1 MKHNGTVSDME
12 QISTISIGR
21 SRLALLLLASSVFAV
36 GTEGLVFAG
45 LLPALSSDLGLS
57 LGAAGQVT
65 TVFALCYAVF
75 APLLSMSTES
85 LPRRTTLLIGLG
97 LFVAGN
103 ALSATAPAYWCLL
116 IWRAVTAAGA
126 SLITPTA
133 TLIAASLA
141 RPDGR
146 ARAIAVVMTG
156 MTLATAAGAPLGT
169 VVGGRYG
176 WRNVL
181 WGIAFTTVLVGV
193 VVVRGV
199 PALPGASRRGLRQ
212 RLAPLRVPVIRWVLA
227 TTLIG
232 FVAVYLFYAYLSVVY
247 APFTAEP
254 GFLAL
259 VLAVIGAAGAVGNL
273 LAGRTADRRGA
284 SPVVTGALLLITIAA
299 VAARFATGRS
309 TALATAAL
317 FGLAAWAITGPQQH
331 RLVSADRTRSGLP
344 VALNSSAMYIAVSIA
359 GAIGGVLA
367 SGHSWAIPTA
377 TAGIALPAAAASIGA
392 DALRRRSRNVGPGEG
407 SWEGIGP
414 GEVG

>member
-1 MKHNGTVSDME
+1 M
-12 QISTISIGR
+12 
-21 SRLALLLLASSVFAV
+21 
-36 GTEGLVFAG
+36 
-45 LLPALSSDLGLS
+45 
-57 LGAAGQVT
+57 GA
-65 TVFALCYAVF
+65 C
-75 APLLSMSTES
+75 P
-85 LPRRTTLLIGLG
+85 
-97 LFVAGN
+97 
-103 ALSATAPAYWCLL
+103 
-116 IWRAVTAAGA
+116 
-126 SLITPTA
+126 
-133 TLIAASLA
+133 
-141 RPDGR
+141 
-146 ARAIAVVMTG
+146 
-156 MTLATAAGAPLGT
+156 
-169 VVGGRYG
+169 
-176 WRNVL
+176 
-181 WGIAFTTVLVGV
+181 
-193 VVVRGV
+193 
-199 PALPGASRRGLRQ
+199 
-212 RLAPLRVPVIRWVLA
+212 
-227 TTLIG
+227 TLIG

-392 DALRRRSRNVGPGEG
+392 DAARRRSRNVSPGEG
-407 SWEGIGP
+407 SREGIGP

>member
-1 MKHNGTVSDME
+1 ME
-12 QISTISIGR
+12 QISTISIKR

-45 LLPALSSDLGLS
+45 LLPALSSDLGVS

-146 ARAIAVVMTG
+146 VRAIAVVMTG

-284 SPVVTGALLLITIAA
+284 SPVVTGALLLNHDRRCRGA
-299 VAARFATGRS
+299 VRDGPFNGTGHGSAVRPCRLGHHRS
-309 TALATAAL
+309 
-317 FGLAAWAITGPQQH
+317 
-331 RLVSADRTRSGLP
+331 
-344 VALNSSAMYIAVSIA
+344 
-359 GAIGGVLA
+359 
-367 SGHSWAIPTA
+367 
-377 TAGIALPAAAASIGA
+377 AAASSSVRGSDSFGPAGRAELLGHVHHRIDRGR
-392 DALRRRSRNVGPGEG
+392 DRRRSRLRPFVGDSHGDRG
-407 SWEGIGP
+407 NCAARCGCVHRS
-414 GEVG
+414 

>member
-1 MKHNGTVSDME
+1 ME
-12 QISTISIGR
+12 QISAISMR
-21 SRLALLLLASSVFAV
+21 RNRLALLLLASSVFAV

-45 LLPALSSDLGLS
+45 LLPALSSDLDVS

-259 VLAVIGAAGAVGNL
+259 VLAVIGAAGAGGNL
-273 LAGRTADRRGA
+273 LAGRTEDRSGA
-284 SPVVTGALLLITIAA
+284 SPGGTGGLLLIT
-299 VAARFATGRS
+299 
-309 TALATAAL
+309 TA
-317 FGLAAWAITGPQQH
+317 P
-331 RLVSADRTRSGLP
+331 
-344 VALNSSAMYIAVSIA
+344 
-359 GAIGGVLA
+359 
-367 SGHSWAIPTA
+367 
-377 TAGIALPAAAASIGA
+377 
-392 DALRRRSRNVGPGEG
+392 
-407 SWEGIGP
+407 
-414 GEVG
+414 

>member
-1 MKHNGTVSDME
+1 ME

-45 LLPALSSDLGLS
+45 LLPALSSDLGVS

-146 ARAIAVVMTG
+146 ARAIAVGMTG
-156 MTLATAAGAPLGT
+156 
-169 VVGGRYG
+169 
-176 WRNVL
+176 
-181 WGIAFTTVLVGV
+181 
-193 VVVRGV
+193 
-199 PALPGASRRGLRQ
+199 
-212 RLAPLRVPVIRWVLA
+212 
-227 TTLIG
+227 
-232 FVAVYLFYAYLSVVY
+232 
-247 APFTAEP
+247 
-254 GFLAL
+254 
-259 VLAVIGAAGAVGNL
+259 
-273 LAGRTADRRGA
+273 RT
-284 SPVVTGALLLITIAA
+284 PPTGK
-299 VAARFATGRS
+299 
-309 TALATAAL
+309 
-317 FGLAAWAITGPQQH
+317 
-331 RLVSADRTRSGLP
+331 
-344 VALNSSAMYIAVSIA
+344 
-359 GAIGGVLA
+359 VLA
-367 SGHSWAIPTA
+367 SGLLRQYCADGTAWCKSPHARLSAQFSYSIQGQIP
-377 TAGIALPAAAASIGA
+377 AS
-392 DALRRRSRNVGPGEG
+392 
-407 SWEGIGP
+407 
-414 GEVG
+414 